1 MAISRVEAWVK
12 LSKADVTARRLR
24 LLLEEYG
31 SPEAILQEKP
41 SYLLEKLKLPPSIVE
56 RISWARQV
64 SVEQDLRRLEALKVQ
79 LITYEDPDYPLLLR
93 EIFDPPPLL
102 FVRGTFSSTDS
113 FAVAI
118 VGSRRASSRA
128 RQIASHLAKEL
139 AQAGCTIVSGLAQ
152 GIDTAVHKGALE
164 GGRTLAVM
172 ASGIDLIYPP
182 QNRDL
187 AEQIARQGV
196 LLTEFAPGTQPDAW
210 RFPARNRLISGLS
223 KGVVLCEA
231 PLDSGAMITARYAAE
246 QNREVM
252 AVPGWVDDGR
262 SSGCHALIKDGAAL
276 IENAQDV
283 LNAIGLSHLQPQERK
298 ELPIPEITPEERT
311 ILDLITFE
319 QKLVEEIIEA
329 SGLPP
334 YEVSS
339 RLLTLELK
347 GLIRKLPGGLYVRTM
362 LI

>member
-1 MAISRVEAWVK
+1 MTISREEAWVR
-12 LSKADVTARRLR
+12 LSKADISARQLRRL
-24 LLLEEYG
+24 LEKYG
-31 SPEAILQEKP
+31 SPEALLQEKP
-41 SYLLEKLKLPPSIVE
+41 SHLLEEMKLPPSTVE
-56 RISWARQV
+56 RISWARQIPI
-64 SVEQDLRRLEALKVQ
+64 EQDFRLLEALKVQ
-79 LITYEDPDYPLLLR
+79 LITLEDSDYPPLLR

-102 FVRGTFSSTDS
+102 FVRGNLSPTDN

-118 VGSRRASSRA
+118 VGSRRASTRS
-128 RQIASHLAKEL
+128 RQIAGHLAKEL
-139 AQAGCTIVSGLAQ
+139 ARRGCTIVSGLAQ
-152 GIDTAVHKGALE
+152 GIDTSAHRGALE

-187 AEQIARQGV
+187 AEQIVRQGAI
-196 LLTEFAPGTQPDAW
+196 LTEFAPGTQPDAW

-223 KGVVLCEA
+223 RGVVICEA
-231 PLDSGAMITARYAAE
+231 PIDSGAMITAHYALE

-262 SSGCHALIKDGAAL
+262 SSGCHSLIKDGAAL

-283 LNAIGLSHLQPQERK
+283 LNAIGLSHLQPQERR
-298 ELPIPEITPEERT
+298 ENALPEITPEERV